1 MRSSL
6 VAAAVLMTA
15 APVPAADNGVWR
27 ACTIDTVTICT
38 PAGCGQRKPTIS
50 IFVSDYMD
58 GVSERGAYYRCG
70 LHLARCERYGAVVY
84 RTGDFVVF
92 SLPARSVFAKLGPD
106 NRITDVAAVADSI
119 FISRGRCANRAPP
132 PGSSSRSH

>member
-6 VAAAVLMTA
+6 VAAAALITPA
-15 APVPAADNGVWR
+15 AVPAADSGIFK

-38 PAGCGQRKPTIS
+38 PAGCGPRKPSIS

-58 GVSERGAYYRCG
+58 GVTERGAYYRCG
-70 LHLARCERYGAVVY
+70 LHLVRCNRYSAVVY
-84 RTGDFVVF
+84 RSGDFITF
-92 SLPARSVFAKLGPD
+92 SLPARSVFAKLGPG
-106 NRITDVAAVADSI
+106 NIITDIAAVEDSV

-132 PGSSSRSH
+132 AGSAERSH